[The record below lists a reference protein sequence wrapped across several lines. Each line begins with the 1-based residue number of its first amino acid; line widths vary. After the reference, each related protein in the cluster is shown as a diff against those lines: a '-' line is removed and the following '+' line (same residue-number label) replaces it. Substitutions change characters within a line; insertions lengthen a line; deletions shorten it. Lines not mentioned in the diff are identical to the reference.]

1 MYPTILAEKHVYQMA
16 TFCGKRF
23 ESYCNALLGM
33 ENQIMIEGIENDVDT
48 TLDPILEKQFVD
60 KKNSTS
66 KIKKIR
72 INGQDIEFDERFKL
86 FMLCKLINPH
96 FTPELA
102 AKTTIIDFC
111 VTAIGLE
118 QQLQAI
124 VISKEQKP
132 LEETLKQI
140 LADITKNKNSLL
152 QCQKEILD
160 NLNKEGNLLD
170 NEDIVVVLNNS
181 KTQAEDNTK
190 KIKEAEEKKKDINQ
204 KREKYLPVATRGSV
218 LYFSIVQM
226 QEISKMYSTSLQQ
239 FLVLFNYAIENST
252 MSNNTDQRV
261 RHIVRKLT
269 EHVYKYIVRGL
280 FEKHKTAFILLVCF
294 KILAEERIDGAYL
307 LKPNDISFFIKCG
320 GIINSINE
328 PDCPY
333 DFIGAKGDKKPKEY
347 LNLLA
352 ITRHKFNENHLYF
365 QRLTDKLNTE
375 PDKFKTFY
383 NAQEAENYIPYED
396 LYNHNKKLAA
406 FLKLMFVRAMRDD
419 RTIESLSRRN

>member
-1 MYPTILAEKHVYQMA
+1 MAKKVNGARQLIESLKGEKKRWTEDSNRFDQEKRQLLGDSAIAAAFIAYAGPFNYTFRTNILFEKVFKGDVAKRGIPYNDQIVLEDFLADEPQKNEWFMSKLPSDTLSIQNAILVTTSSRFPLLIDPQDQAKNWLVNMYPTILAEKHVYQMA

-152 QCQKEILD
+152 QCRKEI
-160 NLNKEGNLLD
+160 
-170 NEDIVVVLNNS
+170 
-181 KTQAEDNTK
+181 
-190 KIKEAEEKKKDINQ
+190 
-204 KREKYLPVATRGSV
+204 
-218 LYFSIVQM
+218 F
-226 QEISKMYSTSLQQ
+226 
-239 FLVLFNYAIENST
+239 
-252 MSNNTDQRV
+252 
-261 RHIVRKLT
+261 
-269 EHVYKYIVRGL
+269 
-280 FEKHKTAFILLVCF
+280 
-294 KILAEERIDGAYL
+294 
-307 LKPNDISFFIKCG
+307 
-320 GIINSINE
+320 
-328 PDCPY
+328 
-333 DFIGAKGDKKPKEY
+333 
-347 LNLLA
+347 
-352 ITRHKFNENHLYF
+352 
-365 QRLTDKLNTE
+365 
-375 PDKFKTFY
+375 
-383 NAQEAENYIPYED
+383 
-396 LYNHNKKLAA
+396 
-406 FLKLMFVRAMRDD
+406 
-419 RTIESLSRRN
+419 